1 MIIIQGGTFYEVSY
15 QAEGVG
21 VLQPHSAS
29 GPRPTARSVLGIV
42 GALCLLRVLRGPTS
56 PLAQHLGVAQ
66 DMVFSVL
73 KLGPSWANRAGVV
86 PLHWPDA
93 GLAAPVLGP
102 MSC

>member
-1 MIIIQGGTFYEVSY
+1 MSY

-21 VLQPHSAS
+21 VLQPHSAR
-29 GPRPTARSVLGIV
+29 GPRSTARSVLGIV
-42 GALCLLRVLRGPTS
+42 GTPCLLRVLRGPTG
-56 PLAQHLGVAQ
+56 PLAQHSEVSQ

-73 KLGPSWANRAGVV
+73 KLGPSWANGAGVV